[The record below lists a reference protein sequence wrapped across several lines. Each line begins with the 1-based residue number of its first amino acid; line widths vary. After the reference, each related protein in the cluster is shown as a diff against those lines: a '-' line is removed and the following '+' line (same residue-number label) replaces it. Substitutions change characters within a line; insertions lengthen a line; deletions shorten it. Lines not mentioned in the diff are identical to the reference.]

1 MPDATTAA
9 AAERSGCRLNKLAGD
24 PHRTA
29 MMHSLEFRLGEG
41 IQDCVK
47 DEKSIWDTPTIYIDL
62 SAIASEL
69 CSGTVVFGYKVRSQ
83 LECQFGLAALQ
94 GAECGFS
101 EQQPGRGDQC
111 TRFVLVE
118 ALAE

>member
-1 MPDATTAA
+1 
-9 AAERSGCRLNKLAGD
+9 
-24 PHRTA
+24 

-83 LECQFGLAALQ
+83 LECQLASKLVRNCPRVNEAFV
-94 GAECGFS
+94 GA
-101 EQQPGRGDQC
+101 
-111 TRFVLVE
+111 
-118 ALAE
+118 